1 MSRRILIILGHSSS
15 QSMCASLARN
25 YADAARQ
32 SGAEVRLLSL
42 GEMYFDPILRHGYAH
57 AQPLEPDLRDA
68 QIDIAWAQH
77 LVWVYPIWW
86 GGLPALL
93 KGFLDRIFL
102 PGFAFKYRANSV
114 LWDRLLT
121 GRTAEPAGDYGHPA
135 VVLQMGTAPTRS
147 PANEADHPGVQ
158 RDQTRAHAQLWPGG
172 QLQRC
177 SASGLDQARMQA
189 GCSCRRLRSDSHAL
203 HMRGGRQVNSLR
215 KAPRVQGICVLKAVG
230 RVQRSRNHG
239 GVQPIP
245 DLLVVLQHL
254 GHHIGWSEF
263 GGCRLAL
270 SLLLFSSSPTRVAV
284 FEGIVWFGH
293 RSFLGVL
300 RCSP

>member
-15 QSMCASLARN
+15 QSMCASLAHN

-42 GEMYFDPILRHGYAH
+42 GEMYFDPILRHGYTH

-121 GRTAEPAGDYGHPA
+121 GRTAELLVTMDTPPWYY
-135 VVLQMGTAPTRS
+135 RW
-147 PANEADHPGVQ
+147 VQ
-158 RDQTRAHAQLWPGG
+158 RQPGHRQMKQTILEF
-172 QLQRC
+172 
-177 SASGLDQARMQA
+177 SGIRPVRVHSF
-189 GCSCRRLRSDSHAL
+189 GPV
-203 HMRGGRQVNSLR
+203 VNSSDAAR
-215 KAPRVQGICVLKAVG
+215 AGWIKHACK
-230 RVQRSRNHG
+230 
-239 GVQPIP
+239 
-245 DLLVVLQHL
+245 L
-254 GHHIGWSEF
+254 GARAG
-263 GGCRLAL
+263 A
-270 SLLLFSSSPTRVAV
+270 
-284 FEGIVWFGH
+284 
-293 RSFLGVL
+293 
-300 RCSP
+300 